1 MINKLAMIEKINKLI
16 FIKIN
21 NFWEFPAG
29 SVVRIQ
35 HSHSCGLSST
45 SQAKWH
51 SRKKKKLRISV
62 QQKTTLKAKGLVT
75 EGEDI
80 CNPFPGCASGKELAC
95 QCRRYKRHGFNPWVR
110 KIP

>member
-1 MINKLAMIEKINKLI
+1 MIEKINKLI
-16 FIKIN
+16 LIKIN

-29 SVVRIQ
+29 SVVRIR
-35 HSHSCGLSST
+35 HSYSCGLSST

-51 SRKKKKLRISV
+51 SRKKKKFRIPV
-62 QQKTTLKAKGLVT
+62 QQKPTLKGKGLVT

-80 CNPFPGCASGKELAC
+80 CNLFPDCASSKEPGC
-95 QCRRYKRHGFNPWVR
+95 QCRRYKRLGFDPWVR